1 MNASQTKEL
10 LAELEALNALN
21 AASRGL
27 IQAPSP
33 IAIAGP
39 PGSPVILAPALN
51 PLIQAVRTQ
60 IDAVEKL
67 TKVVQKILQAE

>member
-1 MNASQTKEL
+1 MKAPQTKEL

-27 IQAPSP
+27 IQAPVP
-33 IAIAGP
+33 LAIAGP
-39 PGSPVILAPALN
+39 PGAPVMLGPALN

-60 IDAVEKL
+60 IEVVEKL